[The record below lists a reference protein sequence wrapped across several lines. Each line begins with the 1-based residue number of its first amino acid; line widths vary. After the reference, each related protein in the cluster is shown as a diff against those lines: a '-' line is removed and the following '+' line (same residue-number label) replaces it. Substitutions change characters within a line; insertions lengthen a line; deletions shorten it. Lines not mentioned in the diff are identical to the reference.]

1 MWLLAVKSRWAGV
14 SARRLGGSWVSM
26 TWKAL
31 SLSGSR
37 SRKMSTSLKVGFP
50 SSPMASTRSPGLTAD
65 KATRA
70 PLSRRTWAPA
80 GKQPP
85 VLAAAECSVGRRDM
99 KVLLLWSSIPSH
111 STLPKPSQCSLLLP
125 ESPHHH
131 IPAPIP
137 TSHAALN
144 PFQPTM

>member
-1 MWLLAVKSRWAGV
+1 M
-14 SARRLGGSWVSM
+14 SARRRGGSWVSM

-99 KVLLLWSSIPSH
+99 KALLGGVWIPSH
-111 STLPKPSQCSLLLP
+111 CNPPQHSQKVPLAPRLLP
-125 ESPHHH
+125 LHHVMF
-131 IPAPIP
+131 PAPHFLCSFEP
-137 TSHAALN
+137 TPSPQYDL
-144 PFQPTM
+144 PSSLV